1 MMQPTQHGVPRIP
14 YLITPYTP
22 WQRLALWLMAALW
35 LAALAQFFVW
45 WFNSAHVVTVTRFWV
60 ITLAVGWITLLP
72 GYFVFFVLRARVAN
86 PAVPIPEEW
95 RVAMVVTKVPS
106 EPFAL
111 VRETLEG
118 MLRQRYPHDVWLAD
132 EDPAPE
138 TIAWCERHGVH
149 ISSRKGVAEYHRP
162 DWPRRTRSKEG
173 NLAYFYDHYG
183 YDNYDFV
190 VQLDAD
196 HVPEAGYLEAMLRP
210 FVDPEVGYV
219 SAPSICD
226 RNAAESWSA
235 RSRLYAEAQLHGIM
249 QAGHSNGFAPLC
261 IGSHYAVRTT
271 ALKEIGGL
279 GPELAED
286 HSTTLMMNVAGW
298 RGVHALGAIA
308 RGYGPQT
315 FADFVIQEFQWAR
328 SLTAIFLDMTPRC
341 QRSLSLA
348 ARFQFVFSQLWY
360 PLFSTSML
368 AFLLLP
374 VIALYSTVAWVNV
387 IYLEFLLRIL
397 PIVAC
402 LLMISGFL
410 AKLGH
415 ARPDTAKVVSWEM
428 ALFIFVRWPWSL
440 LGCLVAVGDRL
451 RRRRAAFRVT
461 PKPGADRDTA
471 LSARY
476 SLPYLALALIA
487 ISPVLLV
494 PDIGSAGGY
503 VIFTAINALI
513 YTGVF
518 VLVTKAPK
526 VDRVTADELAL
537 ATAKQR

>member
-1 MMQPTQHGVPRIP
+1 MQPTQHGVQTTP
-14 YLITPYTP
+14 YLISPYTP
-22 WQRLALWLMAALW
+22 RQCLALWLLAALW
-35 LAALAQFFVW
+35 LGALAQFFAW
-45 WFNSAHVVTVTRFWV
+45 WFDPAHVVSGPRFLV

-72 GYFVFFVLRARVAN
+72 GYFVFFVLRARIAD
-86 PAVPIPEEW
+86 PAATIPEGW

-118 MLRQRYPHDVWLAD
+118 MLRQRHPHDVWLAD

-138 TIAWCERHGVH
+138 TIVWCKRHGVR
-149 ISSRKGVAEYHRP
+149 ISSRKDVAEYHRP

-183 YDNYDFV
+183 YSNYDFV

-210 FVDPEVGYV
+210 FVDPKVGYV

-271 ALKEIGGL
+271 ALREIGGL

-286 HSTTLMMNVAGW
+286 HSTTLMMNAAGW
-298 RGVHALGAIA
+298 RGVHALDAIA

-315 FADFVIQEFQWAR
+315 FADFAIQEFQWAR
-328 SLTAIFLDMTPRC
+328 SLTTILLEMTPRC
-341 QRSLSLA
+341 WRSLRPSC
-348 ARFQFVFSQLWY
+348 RFQFIFSQLWY

-374 VIALYSTVAWVNV
+374 VIALFSRVAWVDV
-387 IYLEFLLRIL
+387 IYVEFLLRIA
-397 PIVAC
+397 PVIAC
-402 LLMISGFL
+402 LLAITGFL
-410 AKLGH
+410 ARLEH
-415 ARPDTAKVVSWEM
+415 ARPATAKVVSWET
-428 ALFIFVRWPWSL
+428 ALFVFVRWPWSL
-440 LGCLVAVGDRL
+440 LGCLVAVRDRL
-451 RRRRAAFRVT
+451 RRHRAAFRIT
-461 PKPGADRDTA
+461 PKPGADHETA
-471 LSARY
+471 LPARF
-476 SLPYLALALIA
+476 SLPYLVLALLA

-503 VIFTAINALI
+503 VIFTALNALI

-526 VDRVTADELAL
+526 TDGLTDDDLAL
-537 ATAKQR
+537 ATASQR